1 MAGVPKDEITAHDFV
16 MVRAALVQRLGGA
29 NEALVWTRIH
39 FRCADGAHRHLDG
52 DGVAWW
58 PASSAQISAE
68 VGLSEDQ
75 VDRALRALR
84 SGGFVES
91 TEHRLGGNYDRTKSW
106 RPLVEESRGV
116 DSAESRNGARGIADR
131 TPRNRGQEPANS
143 RDVPTSQNQKTE
155 EDKNTVGE
163 LFEVAWKAWPRKAG
177 KKGAR
182 AKFERLVRD
191 KVGTAEELVEAI
203 TAHGAAYEKWV
214 QPQYVPHLTTWLNG
228 ERWEDEIP
236 GPRAGRGDER
246 VAESVAL
253 VQRLREEEAHAGLG
267 SGAAAALGAGR

>member
-1 MAGVPKDEITAHDFV
+1 MGGVPKDEITAHDFV

-39 FRCADGAHRHLDG
+39 FRCADGAHRYLDG
-52 DGVAWW
+52 DEVAWW
-58 PASSAQISAE
+58 PASSSQISAE

-84 SGGFVES
+84 TGGFVES

-106 RPLVEESRGV
+106 RPVVQESRGV

-131 TPRNRGQEPANS
+131 TPRNRGQDPAIS
-143 RDVPTSQNQKTE
+143 RDVPSSQTQKTE
-155 EDKNTVGE
+155 EDKNTVE
-163 LFEVAWKAWPRKAG
+163 DVFDMAWTCWPRKAG

-182 AKFERLVRD
+182 AKFERLVRE
-191 KVGTAEELVEAI
+191 GLSVEDLALAI
-203 TAHGAAYEKWV
+203 QQHGAAYAKWV

-228 ERWEDEIP
+228 ERWEDEVP
-236 GPRAGRGDER
+236 GPRGGRGEER
-246 VAESVAL
+246 LAESVAL
-253 VQRLREEEAHAGLG
+253 VRRLREEEDGHAGIG
-267 SGAAAALGAGR
+267 SGAAAAVGSGR